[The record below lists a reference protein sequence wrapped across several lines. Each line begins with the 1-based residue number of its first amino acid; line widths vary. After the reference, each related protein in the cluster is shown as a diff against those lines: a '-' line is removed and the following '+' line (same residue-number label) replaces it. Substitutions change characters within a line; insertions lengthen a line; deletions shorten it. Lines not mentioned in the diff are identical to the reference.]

1 MKIVVL
7 VKQVFDKDSNIS
19 ISPDGLL
26 SNREDLTLA
35 TNECDSYALEEAL
48 QIKEKKG
55 AEVIVI
61 SIGSD
66 SVLSVIK
73 DGLAKGADRGLHI
86 KVDNEEA
93 MDALELAK
101 LIHLALKDE
110 NVDMVFSGLQSDDKG
125 FGQTGILLAEL
136 MNLSHASLVMGT
148 EIQDDSTIR
157 IKRELEA
164 GWFQWVDLSLPTSLT
179 IQSGINKPRYSSL
192 RGIMMMKK
200 KPIDTKTIED
210 LGFTSSQK
218 TKVVKMYVPE
228 KTKETVYIDGSVNE
242 IVDQLVDK
250 FANDIKVL

>member
-200 KPIDTKTIED
+200 KPIDTKTVED

>member
-1 MKIVVL
+1 MKIAVL
-7 VKQVFDKDSNIS
+7 VKQVFDKDSNIN
-19 ISPDGLL
+19 ISTDGLF

-48 QIKEKKG
+48 QIKEQKG
-55 AEVIVI
+55 GEVIILSV
-61 SIGSD
+61 GND

-73 DGLAKGADRGLHI
+73 DSLAKGADRGLHI
-86 KVDNEEA
+86 KVDNEENI
-93 MDALELAK
+93 DALELAK
-101 LIHLALKDE
+101 LIQSALKDE

-148 EIQDDSTIR
+148 EMQEDSTIR

-164 GWFQWVDLSLPTSLT
+164 GWFQWVDLSLTASLT

-200 KPIDTKTIED
+200 KPIDTKTVED
-210 LGFTSSQK
+210 LGFKASQK
-218 TKVVKMYVPE
+218 TKVIKLYAPE

-250 FANDIKVL
+250 FTNDIKVL

>member
-1 MKIVVL
+1 MKIAVL
-7 VKQVFDKDSNIS
+7 VKQVFDKDSNIN
-19 ISPDGLL
+19 ISADGSL

-48 QIKEKKG
+48 QIKEQKG
-55 AEVIVI
+55 GEVIVL
-61 SIGSD
+61 SVGND

-86 KVDNEEA
+86 KVDNEEE

-101 LIHLALKDE
+101 LIQSALKDE

-148 EIQDDSTIR
+148 EMQDDSTIR

-164 GWFQWVDLSLPTSLT
+164 GWFQWVDLSLPASLT

-200 KPIDTKTIED
+200 KPIDTKTTED
-210 LGFTSSQK
+210 LGFSASQK

>member
-26 SNREDLTLA
+26 KNREDLTLA

-86 KVDNEEA
+86 KVDNEEG

-101 LIHLALKDE
+101 LIHLALQDE

-200 KPIDTKTIED
+200 KPIDTKTVED

>member
-26 SNREDLTLA
+26 KNREDLTLA

-86 KVDNEEA
+86 KVDNEEG

-200 KPIDTKTIED
+200 KPIDTKTVED

>member
-1 MKIVVL
+1 MKIAVL
-7 VKQVFDKDSNIS
+7 VKQVFDKDSNIN
-19 ISPDGLL
+19 ISADGSL

-48 QIKEKKG
+48 QIKEQKG
-55 AEVIVI
+55 GEVIVL
-61 SIGSD
+61 SVGSD

-73 DGLAKGADRGLHI
+73 DGLAKGANRGLHI
-86 KVDNEEA
+86 KVDNEEE

-101 LIHLALKDE
+101 LIQSALKEE

-148 EIQDDSTIR
+148 EMQDDSTIR

-164 GWFQWVDLSLPTSLT
+164 GWFQWVDLSLPASLS

>member
-1 MKIVVL
+1 MKIAVL
-7 VKQVFDKDSNIS
+7 VKQVFDKDSNIN
-19 ISPDGLL
+19 ISADGSL
-26 SNREDLTLA
+26 SNREDLTLS

-48 QIKEKKG
+48 QIKEKIG
-55 AEVIVI
+55 GEVIILSV
-61 SIGSD
+61 GND

-86 KVDNEEA
+86 KIDNEEKL
-93 MDALELAK
+93 DALELSK
-101 LIHLALKDE
+101 LIQAALKNE

-148 EIQDDSTIR
+148 EIQNDSTIR

-200 KPIDTKTIED
+200 KKIDTKTIED
-210 LGFTSSQK
+210 LGFELSQK

-242 IVDQLVDK
+242 IVDQLIDK

>member
-1 MKIVVL
+1 MKIAVL
-7 VKQVFDKDSNIS
+7 VKQVFDKDSNIN
-19 ISPDGLL
+19 ISADGSL
-26 SNREDLTLA
+26 SNREDLTLS

-48 QIKEKKG
+48 QIKEKIG
-55 AEVIVI
+55 GEVIILSV
-61 SIGSD
+61 GND

-86 KVDNEEA
+86 KIDNEEKL
-93 MDALELAK
+93 DALELSK
-101 LIHLALKDE
+101 LIQAALKDE

-148 EIQDDSTIR
+148 EIQNDSTIR

-200 KPIDTKTIED
+200 KKIDTKTIED
-210 LGFTSSQK
+210 LGFELSQK

-242 IVDQLVDK
+242 IVDQLIDK

>member
-1 MKIVVL
+1 MKIAVL
-7 VKQVFDKDSNIS
+7 VKQVFDKDSNIN
-19 ISPDGLL
+19 ISADGSL
-26 SNREDLTLA
+26 SNREDLTLT

-48 QIKEKKG
+48 QIKEQKG
-55 AEVIVI
+55 GEVIVV
-61 SIGSD
+61 SVGTD
-66 SVLSVIK
+66 SVLTVIK
-73 DGLAKGADRGLHI
+73 DGLAKGADKGLHI
-86 KVDNEEA
+86 KTDNEEN

-101 LIHLALKDE
+101 LIQSALKDE

-148 EIQDDSTIR
+148 EMQDDSTIR

-164 GWFQWVDLSLPTSLT
+164 GWFQWVDLSLPASLT

-200 KPIDTKTIED
+200 KPIDTKTTED

-242 IVDQLVDK
+242 IVDQLIDK

>member
-1 MKIVVL
+1 MKIAVL
-7 VKQVFDKDSNIS
+7 VKQVFDKDSNIN
-19 ISPDGLL
+19 ISADGSL

-48 QIKEKKG
+48 QIKEEKG
-55 AEVIVI
+55 GEVIVL
-61 SIGSD
+61 SVGSD

-86 KVDNEEA
+86 KVENEEN

-101 LIHLALKDE
+101 LIQSALKDE
-110 NVDMVFSGLQSDDKG
+110 NIDMVFSGLQSDDKG

-148 EIQDDSTIR
+148 EMQEDSTIR

-164 GWFQWVDLSLPTSLT
+164 GWFQWVDLSLPASLT

-200 KPIDTKTIED
+200 KPLDTKTVED
-210 LGFTSSQK
+210 LGFVSLQK

-228 KTKETVYIDGSVNE
+228 KTKETVYIDGSVDE
-242 IVDQLVDK
+242 IVNQLVDK